1 LTQWCPPTIAIF
13 DTLIAICV
21 GIVFYVLILWAVAGE
36 SDDDDDGSLADNKN
50 FHPSRRSKNRSLT
63 SESTKTNSGS
73 LIDLR
78 KIDDDRKDP
87 DETDGSW
94 KKSTRTDGSLNES
107 ANATSSWN
115 NLAQD
120 LHLFAPRYR
129 GRQVRDAEDELNE
142 EEDGEG
148 MDQSQYGQEV
158 NEHRMEQSRY
168 GQEIKEHGMELS
180 RYGLEM
186 TKDGMEQSRLNE
198 RTHQGARAE
207 EGKSVTSELSKES
220 TRSFFRNNDLV
231 GLMYRAT

>member
-1 LTQWCPPTIAIF
+1 M
-13 DTLIAICV
+13 
-21 GIVFYVLILWAVAGE
+21 G
-36 SDDDDDGSLADNKN
+36 
-50 FHPSRRSKNRSLT
+50 
-63 SESTKTNSGS
+63 
-73 LIDLR
+73 
-78 KIDDDRKDP
+78 
-87 DETDGSW
+87 
-94 KKSTRTDGSLNES
+94 KSTRTDGSLNES

-129 GRQVRDAEDELNE
+129 GRQVRDSEDELNE

-168 GQEIKEHGMELS
+168 GQEIKEQRMELS

-186 TKDGMEQSRLNE
+186 TGDEQSRLNE
-198 RTHQGARAE
+198 RTHQCARAE